1 MELTGAVVMEATRDQ
16 VWAALNDVTVLQA
29 CIPGCEEVVN
39 DSDTVRRARVMVK
52 LGPVRA
58 RFSGTLTLSEVVIP
72 ERCLM
77 RFEGSGGAAGMAS
90 GRSQVEL
97 IDENGLTRVTYTVQA
112 SVGGKLGQIG
122 GRLLDASARQLAD
135 QFFAAL
141 RERLAKTAVTQRDQP
156 VGSDTS
162 PIPANAVVDGR
173 VEGAVDGVVDG
184 LVNGVLVGSSSVP
197 APGGPGGSSLDRA
210 TSESVGTP
218 AIEPTLVS
226 PVPQTVASTVAS
238 TSAPV
243 AAPVRPGLLE
253 AEFSRLLW
261 FLMGVVTT
269 GFGVWLGALLF

>member
-1 MELTGAVVMEATRDQ
+1 MELTGAVVIEATRNQ
-16 VWAALNDVTVLQA
+16 VWDALNDVSVLQA
-29 CIPGCEEVVN
+29 CIPGCEEVTN
-39 DSDTVRRARVMVK
+39 ESDTVRRARVMVK

-58 RFSGTLTLSEVVIP
+58 RFSGTLTLSEVVVP

-97 IDENGLTRVTYTVQA
+97 VEENGLTRVTYTVQA

-141 RERLAKTAVTQRDQP
+141 RERLAKPAVSQSDES
-156 VGSDTS
+156 VASDTS
-162 PIPANAVVDGR
+162 PTPSNAVVDER
-173 VEGAVDGVVDG
+173 VDGAVGGLPGGAVGRLAEGVV
-184 LVNGVLVGSSSVP
+184 
-197 APGGPGGSSLDRA
+197 
-210 TSESVGTP
+210 
-218 AIEPTLVS
+218 
-226 PVPQTVASTVAS
+226 VAS

-243 AAPVRPGLLE
+243 DALVRPSLLE

-261 FLMGVVTT
+261 FLMGVATT